1 MNKENKQNDTNSVP
15 LQGLGANTPF
25 RGRGAYEI
33 MAPAGSWESLSA
45 AIKAGA
51 DSVYFGIEK
60 LNMRSKSSSNFSTD
74 DLREIVRICKENNV
88 KSYLTVNT
96 ILYDNDLTL
105 MSEIIDVAKEA
116 DVSAIIAADVAA
128 LMYANRV
135 GVEVHLSTQLN
146 ISNIEALKFYAQFA
160 DVVVLARELNMEQV
174 AEIYNAIEKENI
186 QGKNG
191 ELIRIEMFCHG
202 ALCMAVSGKC
212 YLSLHEKNVSANRG
226 ACNQICRR
234 GYTVK
239 DKDSEIE
246 LEIDN
251 EYIMSPKDLKTIGF
265 IDQML
270 RAGVR
275 VFKIEGRARG
285 AEYVKT
291 VVSCYKEAIESCLN
305 GTFSDAKVA
314 EWDIRLSKVFN
325 RGFWNGYYLGQRLGE
340 WSKNY
345 GSEATHK
352 KIYVAKCTNYFQK
365 LGVAEFLLEAQNLT
379 VGDEILITG
388 ETTGAYEDTVKEIRV
403 QLKPVEK
410 VEKGT
415 YFSMKTNELIRRNDK
430 LFKIVPQTPKGN

>member
-1 MNKENKQNDTNSVP
+1 MIRKDI
-15 LQGLGANTPF
+15 
-25 RGRGAYEI
+25 EI

-60 LNMRSKSSSNFSTD
+60 LNMRSKSSSNFTTD

-96 ILYDNDLTL
+96 ILYDGDLTL
-105 MSEIIDVAKEA
+105 MREIINVAKESN
-116 DVSAIIAADVAA
+116 VSAIIAADVAA
-128 LMYANRV
+128 LMYANSIE
-135 GVEVHLSTQLN
+135 VEVHLSTQLN
-146 ISNIEALKFYAQFA
+146 ISNVEALKFYAQFA
-160 DVVVLARELNMEQV
+160 DVVVLARELNMQQV
-174 AEIYNAIEKENI
+174 SEIYQAIINDDI
-186 QGKNG
+186 RGKNG

-212 YLSLHEKNVSANRG
+212 YLSLHEKNLSANRG

-246 LEIDN
+246 LDIEN

-265 IDQML
+265 VDEML
-270 RAGVR
+270 KAGVR

-291 VVSCYKEAIESCLN
+291 VVSCYKEAIESALN
-305 GTFSDAKVA
+305 GTFSDSKVSD
-314 EWDIRLSKVFN
+314 WDQRLAKVFN

-340 WSKNY
+340 WSNNY

-352 KIYVAKCTNYFQK
+352 KIYVGKCTNFFNK
-365 LGVAEFLLEAQNLT
+365 LGVAEFLLEAQYLS

-388 ETTGAYEDTVKEIRV
+388 ETTGAYEDVVEEIRV
-403 QLKPVEK
+403 KLEPVDK

-430 LFKIVPQTPKGN
+430 LFKIVPTEHGKEKAE

>member
-1 MNKENKQNDTNSVP
+1 MKREDI
-15 LQGLGANTPF
+15 
-25 RGRGAYEI
+25 EI
-33 MAPAGSWESLSA
+33 MAPAGSWESLAA

-60 LNMRSKSSSNFSTD
+60 LNMRSKSSSNFTTD
-74 DLREIVRICKENNV
+74 DLRKIVETCRENNV
-88 KSYLTVNT
+88 KTYLTVNT

-105 MSEIIDVAKEA
+105 MREIIDVAKEVQ
-116 DVSAIIAADVAA
+116 VSAIIAADVAA
-128 LMYANRV
+128 LMYANSV

-146 ISNIEALKFYAQFA
+146 ISNVEALRFYAQFA
-160 DVVVLARELNMEQV
+160 DVVVLARELDLKQV
-174 AEIYNAIEKENI
+174 KEIYIAIEKEQI
-186 QGKNG
+186 KGKNG

-239 DKDSEIE
+239 DKDNEIE
-246 LEIDN
+246 LDIEN

-265 IDQML
+265 VDQML
-270 RAGVR
+270 DAGVR

-291 VVSCYKEAIESCLN
+291 VVTCYNEAVEAALSNDFTEDKIA
-305 GTFSDAKVA
+305 D
-314 EWDIRLSKVFN
+314 WDTRLARVFN

-340 WSKNY
+340 WSRNY
-345 GSEATHK
+345 GSEATHR
-352 KIYVAKCTNYFQK
+352 KIYVGKVTNYFSK
-365 LGVAEFLLEAQNLT
+365 LGVAEILLEAQNLS

-388 ETTGAYEDTVKEIRV
+388 ETTGAYEDVINEMRV
-403 QLKPVEK
+403 ELQSVST

-415 YFSMKTNELIRRNDK
+415 YFSIRTNELIRRNDK
-430 LFKIVPQTPKGN
+430 VFKIVGADKVKRQ

>member
-1 MNKENKQNDTNSVP
+1 
-15 LQGLGANTPF
+15 
-25 RGRGAYEI
+25 

-60 LNMRSKSSSNFSTD
+60 LNMRSKSSSNFTTD

-96 ILYDNDLTL
+96 ILYDGDLTL
-105 MSEIIDVAKEA
+105 MREIIDVAKESN
-116 DVSAIIAADVAA
+116 VSAIIAADVAA
-128 LMYANRV
+128 LMYANSI
-135 GVEVHLSTQLN
+135 GVEIHLSTQLN
-146 ISNIEALKFYAQFA
+146 ISNVEALKFYAQFA
-160 DVVVLARELNMEQV
+160 DVVVLARELNMQQV
-174 AEIYNAIEKENI
+174 SEIYQSIINDNI
-186 QGKNG
+186 RGKNG

-212 YLSLHEKNVSANRG
+212 YLSLHEKNLSANRG

-234 GYTVK
+234 EYVVK

-265 IDQML
+265 VDEML
-270 RAGVR
+270 KAGVH

-291 VVSCYKEAIESCLN
+291 VVSCYKEAIESCLS
-305 GTFSDAKVA
+305 GTFSETKVA
-314 EWDIRLSKVFN
+314 EWDTRLAKVFN

-340 WSKNY
+340 WSANY

-352 KIYVAKCTNYFQK
+352 KIYVGKCTNFFNK
-365 LGVAEFLLEAQNLT
+365 LGVAEFLLEAQYLE

-388 ETTGAYEDTVKEIRV
+388 ETTGAYEDVVKEMRV
-403 QLKPVEK
+403 KQKPTDK

-430 LFKIVPQTPKGN
+430 LFKIVPTEHGKQKAE

>member
-1 MNKENKQNDTNSVP
+1 MKREEI
-15 LQGLGANTPF
+15 
-25 RGRGAYEI
+25 EI

-60 LNMRSKSSSNFSTD
+60 LNMRAKSSSNFTTD

-105 MSEIIDVAKEA
+105 MREIIDVAKEVQ
-116 DVSAIIAADVAA
+116 VSAIIAADVSA
-128 LMYANRV
+128 LMYANSI

-146 ISNIEALKFYAQFA
+146 ISNVEALKFYAQFA

-174 AEIYNAIEKENI
+174 SEIYQAIIRDNI
-186 QGKNG
+186 RGKSG

-212 YLSLHEKNVSANRG
+212 YLSLHEKNISANRG

-265 IDQML
+265 VDEML
-270 RAGVR
+270 KAGVR

-291 VVSCYKEAIESCLN
+291 VVGCYNEAIGSVLN
-305 GTFSDAKVA
+305 GTFTDEKKA

-340 WSKNY
+340 WSQNY

-352 KIYVAKCTNYFQK
+352 KVYVGKVTNYFQK
-365 LGVAEFLLEAQNLT
+365 LGVAEFLLEAQYLE
-379 VGDEILITG
+379 VSDEILITG
-388 ETTGAYEDTVKEIRV
+388 ETTGAYEDHVEEMRV
-403 QLKPVEK
+403 QLKPVDR
-410 VEKGT
+410 VDKGT
-415 YFSMKTNELIRRNDK
+415 YFSIKTKELVRRNDK
-430 LFKIVPQTPKGN
+430 LFKIVPTEHAKK

>member
-1 MNKENKQNDTNSVP
+1 MHNSQLNRKMTRKEI
-15 LQGLGANTPF
+15 
-25 RGRGAYEI
+25 EI

-60 LNMRSKSSSNFSTD
+60 LNMRSKSSSNFTTE
-74 DLREIVRICKENNV
+74 DLRKIVAICNENKV

-105 MSEIIDVAKEA
+105 MREIIDVAKESE
-116 DVSAIIAADVAA
+116 VSAIIAADVAA
-128 LMYANRV
+128 LMYANSI

-146 ISNIEALKFYAQFA
+146 ISNVESLKFYAQFA
-160 DVVVLARELNMEQV
+160 DVVVLARELNMQQV
-174 AEIYNAIEKENI
+174 SEIYQAIINDNI
-186 QGKNG
+186 RGKSG

-246 LEIDN
+246 LEVDN

-265 IDQML
+265 VDEML
-270 RAGVR
+270 KAGVR

-285 AEYVKT
+285 AEYVKA
-291 VVSCYKEAIESCLN
+291 VVGCYNEAIESYLN
-305 GTFSDAKVA
+305 GTFTDEKVA
-314 EWDIRLSKVFN
+314 EWDNRLSKVFN

-352 KIYVAKCTNYFQK
+352 KIYVGKCTNFFQK
-365 LGVAEFLLEAQNLT
+365 LGVAEFLLEAQYLE
-379 VGDEILITG
+379 VDDEILITG
-388 ETTGAYEDTVKEIRV
+388 ETTGAYEDTVKEMRV
-403 QLKPVEK
+403 KLKPTDK

-430 LFKIVPQTPKGN
+430 LFKIVPTEHATKKAE

>member
-1 MNKENKQNDTNSVP
+1 MNRQEI
-15 LQGLGANTPF
+15 
-25 RGRGAYEI
+25 EI
-33 MAPAGSWESLSA
+33 MAPAGSWDSLSA

-60 LNMRSKSSSNFSTD
+60 LNMRSKSSSNFTTE

-105 MSEIIDVAKEA
+105 MREIIDVAKEVQ
-116 DVSAIIAADVAA
+116 VSAIIAADVSA
-128 LMYANRV
+128 LMYANSI

-146 ISNIEALKFYAQFA
+146 ISNVEALKFYAQFA

-174 AEIYNAIEKENI
+174 AEIYQAIITDNI
-186 QGKNG
+186 RGKSG

-265 IDQML
+265 MDEML
-270 RAGVR
+270 AAGVR

-291 VVSCYKEAIESCLN
+291 VVGCYKEAIESVLN
-305 GTFSDAKVA
+305 GTFTDEKK
-314 EWDIRLSKVFN
+314 EDWNQRLSKVFN
-325 RGFWNGYYLGQRLGE
+325 RGFWNGYYLGQRIGE
-340 WSKNY
+340 WSSNY

-352 KIYVAKCTNYFQK
+352 KVYVGKCTNFFQK
-365 LGVAEFLLEAQNLT
+365 LGVAEFLLEAQYLE

-403 QLKPVEK
+403 KLEPIDK

-430 LFKIVPQTPKGN
+430 LFKIVPTEHAKKH

>member
-1 MNKENKQNDTNSVP
+1 MIDNNIVEKVIEP
-15 LQGLGANTPF
+15 PF
-25 RGRGAYEI
+25 GGRGAFEI

-45 AIKAGA
+45 AIKTGA
-51 DSVYFGIEK
+51 NSVYFGIEK
-60 LNMRSKSSSNFSTD
+60 LNMRAKSSSNFTTE
-74 DLREIVRICKENNV
+74 DLREIVRICNENKV

-96 ILYDNDLTL
+96 IMYDNDLTL
-105 MSEIIDVAKEA
+105 MREIMDVAKESQVSA
-116 DVSAIIAADVAA
+116 VIASDVSA
-128 LMYANRV
+128 LMYANQV
-135 GVEVHLSTQLN
+135 GLEVHLSTQLN
-146 ISNIEALKFYAQFA
+146 ISNVESLKFYAQFA

-174 AEIYNAIEKENI
+174 SEIYRAIQNEQIK
-186 QGKNG
+186 GRSG

-265 IDQML
+265 IDEMM

-291 VVSCYKEAIESCLN
+291 VVGCYSEAIDSVLN
-305 GTFSDAKVA
+305 GKFTDEKKA

-340 WSKNY
+340 WSGNY
-345 GSEATHK
+345 GSAATQK
-352 KIYVAKCTNYFQK
+352 KIYVGKCTNFFQK
-365 LGVAEFLLEAQNLT
+365 LGVAEFLLEAQYLE

-388 ETTGAYEDTVKEIRV
+388 ETTGAYEDIVKEIRV
-403 QLKPVEK
+403 QLKSVDK

-430 LFKIVPQTPKGN
+430 LFKIVAQTKQ

>member
-1 MNKENKQNDTNSVP
+1 MNKENIQNNTNLVP
-15 LQGLGANTPF
+15 LQGLGVA
-25 RGRGAYEI
+25 RSSIEI

-60 LNMRSKSSSNFSTD
+60 LNMRSKSSSNFTTE
-74 DLREIVRICKENNV
+74 DLREIVRICNENKV

-105 MSEIIDVAKEA
+105 MREIIDVAKESN
-116 DVSAIIAADVAA
+116 VSAVICADVAA
-128 LMYANRV
+128 LMYANSI

-146 ISNIEALKFYAQFA
+146 ISNVESLKFYAQFA

-174 AEIYNAIEKENI
+174 AEIYQAIEKDNI
-186 QGKNG
+186 RGKNG

-246 LEIDN
+246 LDIEN

-265 IDQML
+265 VDEML
-270 RAGVR
+270 CAGVR

-285 AEYVKT
+285 AEYVKA
-291 VVSCYKEAIESCLN
+291 VVGCYNEAIESVLN
-305 GTFSDAKVA
+305 GTFSDIKVS
-314 EWDIRLSKVFN
+314 EWDVRLSKVFN

-352 KIYVAKCTNYFQK
+352 KIYVGKCTNFFQK
-365 LGVAEFLLEAQNLT
+365 LGVAEFLLEAQYLS

-403 QLKPVEK
+403 KLEPVDK

-415 YFSMKTNELIRRNDK
+415 YFSIKTTELIRRNDK
-430 LFKIVPQTPKGN
+430 LFKIESQTPKES

>member
-1 MNKENKQNDTNSVP
+1 MIRKDI
-15 LQGLGANTPF
+15 
-25 RGRGAYEI
+25 EI
-33 MAPAGSWESLSA
+33 MAPTGSWESLSA

-60 LNMRSKSSSNFSTD
+60 LNMRSKSSSNFTTD

-96 ILYDNDLTL
+96 ILFDGDLTL
-105 MSEIIDVAKEA
+105 MREIIDVAKESN
-116 DVSAIIAADVAA
+116 VSAIIAADVAA
-128 LMYANRV
+128 LMYANSI
-135 GVEVHLSTQLN
+135 GVEVHLSTQMN
-146 ISNIEALKFYAQFA
+146 ISNVEALKFYAQFA

-174 AEIYNAIEKENI
+174 SEIYQTIINDNI
-186 QGKNG
+186 RGKNG

-212 YLSLHEKNVSANRG
+212 YLSLHEKNLSANRG

-234 GYTVK
+234 GYIAK

-270 RAGVR
+270 DAGVR

-285 AEYVKT
+285 AEYVKA
-291 VVSCYKEAIESCLN
+291 VVGCYCEAIESCLN
-305 GTFSDAKVA
+305 ETFSDVKVA
-314 EWDIRLSKVFN
+314 EWDVRLARVFN

-340 WSKNY
+340 WSNNY

-352 KIYVAKCTNYFQK
+352 KIYVGKCTNFFNK
-365 LGVAEFLLEAQNLT
+365 LGVAEFLLEAQYLS

-388 ETTGAYEDTVKEIRV
+388 ETTGAYENKVNEIRV
-403 QLKPVEK
+403 KLEKVEK

-430 LFKIVPQTPKGN
+430 LFKIEPQTPKEVV

>member
-1 MNKENKQNDTNSVP
+1 MIRTDI
-15 LQGLGANTPF
+15 
-25 RGRGAYEI
+25 EI

-96 ILYDNDLTL
+96 ILYDGDLTL
-105 MSEIIDVAKEA
+105 MREIIDVAKESQ
-116 DVSAIIAADVAA
+116 VSAIIAADVAA
-128 LMYANRV
+128 LMYANSI

-146 ISNIEALKFYAQFA
+146 ISNVEALKFYAQFA

-174 AEIYNAIEKENI
+174 AEIYQAIEKYNI
-186 QGKNG
+186 RGKNG

-234 GYTVK
+234 GYSVK

-246 LEIDN
+246 LDIEN

-265 IDQML
+265 VDEML
-270 RAGVR
+270 KSGVR

-285 AEYVKT
+285 AEYVKA
-291 VVSCYKEAIESCLN
+291 VVGCYNDAIESVLN
-305 GTFSDAKVA
+305 GTFSDTKVA
-314 EWDIRLSKVFN
+314 EWDARLAKVFN

-352 KIYVAKCTNYFQK
+352 KIYVGKCTNFFQK
-365 LGVAEFLLEAQNLT
+365 LGVAEFLLEAQYLE

-388 ETTGAYEDTVKEIRV
+388 ETTGAYEDTVKEMRV
-403 QLKPVEK
+403 KLEPTNK

-415 YFSMKTNELIRRNDK
+415 YFSMKTDELIRRNDK
-430 LFKIVPQTPKGN
+430 LFKIVPTEHAK